1 MKRYYWPFQIKER
14 ISPVA
19 YRLQLPKGARIHP
32 VFHCSMLKPFKG
44 SPEKTKP
51 IELPPTFTN
60 NQLLISPLAILDYRR
75 RSSEPNATWK
85 VLVQWHDLSSY
96 ETSWEDWP
104 QLCQDFHLEDKVTLQ
119 GSRDDTET
127 GAAKEINK
135 QTVNTTAGV
144 GVQVANKPKRR
155 ITKPTYL
162 RDYV

>member
-85 VLVQWHDLSSY
+85 VLVQWHGLSSY

-127 GAAKEINK
+127 GAAKGIT
-135 QTVNTTAGV
+135 QAMNTKAET

-162 RDYV
+162 NDYV